1 LEQKS
6 QPHAHQKHTAE
17 PEHVSRTTEPTK
29 SNVISRAPMIC
40 HMRQPFVLLNTSSA
54 AVSYAN

>member
-6 QPHAHQKHTAE
+6 HQKHTA
-17 PEHVSRTTEPTK
+17 EHVSRTTEPTE

-40 HMRQPFVLLNTSSA
+40 HMCIRSHQLR
-54 AVSYAN
+54 